1 MCHAYGYA
9 VRVWVCDAYAMHVPC
24 ICHLQADDKQV
35 EFQFDEDLC
44 FNIPFKPTVTV
55 TGRCVLT
62 RDPVTGLI
70 VQYREFWDK
79 SPADVVKTAFN
90 RPKA

>member
-1 MCHAYGYA
+1 MPCHA
-9 VRVWVCDAYAMHVPC
+9 MHM
-24 ICHLQADDKQV
+24 QADAQQV
-35 EFQFDEDLC
+35 EFRFDEDLC
-44 FNIPFKPTVTV
+44 FNIPFKPVVSV

-62 RDPVTGLI
+62 RDPQSGLI
-70 VQYREFWDK
+70 VQYREYWDK